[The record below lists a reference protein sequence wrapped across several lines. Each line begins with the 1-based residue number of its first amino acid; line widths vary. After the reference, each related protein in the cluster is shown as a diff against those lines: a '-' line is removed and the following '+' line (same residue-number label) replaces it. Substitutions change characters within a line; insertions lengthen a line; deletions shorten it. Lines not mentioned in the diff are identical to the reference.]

1 MPYSHGVQHTSL
13 PLSVNAFASAESAP
27 PERTVVSHLQR
38 SDIFRDYVKAY
49 ETTTGLP
56 LALRPVGTFQSPIHQ
71 SKQLNPFCALMAAN
85 NKACAACLRMQQ
97 CMESHANTEPVT
109 AQCFA
114 GLTESAA
121 PVRVGETVIGHLQ
134 TGQVLLS
141 PPTRAGFKKVTRQL
155 GELGAT
161 FDEAKLESA
170 YFQTRVVA
178 RKQYDSMVRLL
189 GVFAQH
195 LASLSNQVMV
205 QEAAAELPAI
215 TKARAFMAE
224 HYTEE
229 LSLNQVARAANM
241 SGFYFC
247 KIFKRA
253 TGLTFT
259 DYLARLR
266 IEAVKERLLNPHVR
280 ISEAAYACGFQS
292 LSQFNRVFRRIA
304 GEAPTKYRDRL
315 HGSTTPSNPSR
326 SLQHAA

>member
-1 MPYSHGVQHTSL
+1 MPHTSL
-13 PLSVNAFASAESAP
+13 LNSDAPASPAAAVQ
-27 PERTVVSHLQR
+27 PERSVISHLQR
-38 SDIFRDYVKAY
+38 SDLFRDYVKAF

-85 NKACAACLRMQQ
+85 NKTCAACLRMQQ
-97 CMESHANTEPVT
+97 CMETQATAEPVT

-121 PVRVGETVIGHLQ
+121 PVRVGENVLGHLQ
-134 TGQVLLS
+134 TGQVLLT

-155 GELGAT
+155 EELGAT
-161 FDEAKLESA
+161 FDADKLETA
-170 YFQTRVVA
+170 YFQTRVVPK
-178 RKQYDSMVRLL
+178 KQYESMVRLL

-215 TKARAFMAE
+215 TRARAFMAE
-224 HYTEE
+224 HYSEE
-229 LSLNQVARAANM
+229 LSLNQVARSANM

-304 GEAPTKYRDRL
+304 GEAPTKYRDRI
-315 HGSTTPSNPSR
+315 HGSTTPPR
-326 SLQHAA
+326 SLPHAA